1 MFRAITDGIR
11 PVSGVEFPERRKL
24 KFFDKVPQ
32 LPAQLK
38 PPKMMKDLYDMRGP
52 ELIHNKLQYGEFGI
66 QVCIT
71 ITVSLS
77 LHHYQCIVITITI
90 TVTASLSLYRYC
102 CITIPASLSLHH
114 YQCITISL
122 SSTHHNRLQYGEF
135 GVCITTSLSPTTTGY
150 SMGSLEFVSLPVCH
164 PPQQAA
170 VWGVWSLEFVSL
182 PVCHP
187 PQQAAVWG
195 VWSLYHYQS
204 VTHHDRLQYGEFGI
218 QICITITVTVSLTHQ
233 SRLQFGE
240 FGIQV
245 CITVIVSLISLSP
258 TTTGYSMGTR
268 EFGIQ
273 VCITITV
280 MLLYQNYHYS
290 PEQASVR
297 GVWNS
302 DLCQRLLF
310 YHYQSVTYPPQQAI
324 QNGEFGIQVC
334 CITITVSRSV
344 CDLPTTTSY
353 SMGRLVFRS
362 VSLSLNHYHCI
373 TIIVSLSLTHHNRL
387 HHSNDCV

>member
-1 MFRAITDGIR
+1 MNHFHHHIDVTPVWKMFSAITDGIR
-11 PVSGVEFPERRKL
+11 PISGVEFPERRKL

-122 SSTHHNRLQYGEF
+122 SSTHHNRLQY
-135 GVCITTSLSPTTTGY
+135 
-150 SMGSLEFVSLPVCH
+150 
-164 PPQQAA
+164 
-170 VWGVWSLEFVSL
+170 
-182 PVCHP
+182 
-187 PQQAAVWG
+187 
-195 VWSLYHYQS
+195 
-204 VTHHDRLQYGEFGI
+204 
-218 QICITITVTVSLTHQ
+218 
-233 SRLQFGE
+233 GE

-387 HHSNDCV
+387 HHSNDCVWFQLQPLCHRLLAEALHTGVMWQRSWGVGMAQR